1 MLVLVWPQSW
11 VPGVLR
17 SEGAHNCALTTTHTA
32 SQAGPAPAGQ
42 QELSRVTQSQH
53 SGGWRA
59 HSLAVSRCPAE
70 TTPTLACSRYSAL
83 PGDTVRALRVTQ
95 TRPRPGNTRPP
106 PLPPCLSSS
115 SSSLQT
121 APLQVRPLQTIL
133 RPLQLQARLQDRLA
147 GGEQET
153 LLPRP
158 SQHGG
163 PEEKTLRGGGQQET
177 LGRSHPH

>member
-95 TRPRPGNTRPP
+95 TRPGPGNTRPP
-106 PLPPCLSSS
+106 PLPLLLLLLTADCSITGPTTPDHPPSSPTPGQAPG
-115 SSSLQT
+115 QT
-121 APLQVRPLQTIL
+121 CWRRTG
-133 RPLQLQARLQDRLA
+133 D
-147 GGEQET
+147 
-153 LLPRP
+153 LP
-158 SQHGG
+158 
-163 PEEKTLRGGGQQET
+163 T
-177 LGRSHPH
+177 